1 MSQLPSL
8 TLIPADNAALSDEIT
23 RLAGH
28 INAAQHRFLILL
40 AALIERDA
48 WAGNG
53 IKSPA
58 HWLNYYCG
66 IDLGAAREKVRVA
79 KSLSTLPAIDEAFR
93 AGTISYSKVRAM
105 TRSATLDN
113 EHMLLQVAL
122 HGTAQHVEQLV
133 RKYRRAESLTDD
145 RRDQSRYAARELTC
159 FFDDDGML
167 VLRGRMTPE
176 DGAVFMKVIDA
187 MAEAMVTAQNPPV
200 SQDDNSA
207 TCPEKTFPQKRV
219 DALLALAEQAMNTI
233 EEGLQPLSSAD
244 KYQVVVHIEG
254 GNRRRI
260 ECRNED
266 GGEHGHKQNCTI
278 ESGAHHLPLS
288 AATAR
293 RLSCD
298 ASLVP
303 VLEDASGNVLNVGRK
318 TRAIPPSIRRAL
330 QIRDHGCR
338 FPGCCESR
346 YVDAHHVQ
354 HWCDGGET
362 RLDNLV
368 LLCRHHHRLLHQDG
382 YEIVKH
388 GGQQFEF
395 LTPNGDA
402 MPTAMAPQFAAAAED
417 MANEILVIERE
428 HQGFGLVI
436 DSHTAVS
443 RWQGEKMDYD
453 LAVGVMMRGRGY
465 GQNGAWTDNKA

>member
-8 TLIPADNAALSDEIT
+8 THIPQDNAALSDEIT

-28 INAAQHRFLILL
+28 INAAQHRFLTLL

-58 HWLNYYCG
+58 HWLNYHCG

-79 KSLSTLPAIDEAFR
+79 KILQQLPGIDEAFR
-93 AGTISYSKVRAM
+93 TGTISYSKVRAM
-105 TRSATLDN
+105 TRSATPEN
-113 EHMLLQVAL
+113 EQMLLQVAL

-133 RKYRRAESLTDD
+133 RKYRRAESLADD
-145 RRDQSRYAARELTC
+145 RGDQSRYHAREFTC

-176 DGAVFMKVIDA
+176 DGAVFMKAMDA
-187 MAEAMVTAQNPPV
+187 MVEAMGTAQNPQV
-200 SQDDNSA
+200 SQDDDAA
-207 TCPEKTFPQKRV
+207 TLHEKTFPQKRV
-219 DALLALAEQAMNTI
+219 DALLALAEQAMNTMQ
-233 EEGLQPLSSAD
+233 EGLQPLSSAD
-244 KYQVVVHIEG
+244 KYQVVVHIE
-254 GNRRRI
+254 RS
-260 ECRNED
+260 
-266 GGEHGHKQNCTI
+266 GELSHEQHCTI

-288 AATAR
+288 PATAR
-293 RLSCD
+293 RLCCD

-330 QIRDHGCR
+330 HIRDHGCR

-382 YEIVKH
+382 YEIIKR
-388 GGQQFEF
+388 GEQQFEF
-395 LTPNGDA
+395 LTPHGDA
-402 MPTAMAPQFAAAAED
+402 MRAALVPQFAAADEGMVSETLA
-417 MANEILVIERE
+417 IERE
-428 HQGFGLVI
+428 HEGIGLVI
-436 DSHTAVS
+436 DARTAVT
-443 RWQGEKMDYD
+443 RWQGERMDYD
-453 LAVGVMMRGRGY
+453 LAIWAMMRGPMLGLID
-465 GQNGAWTDNKA
+465 GTSQ

>member
-1 MSQLPSL
+1 MSPLPSL
-8 TLIPADNAALSDEIT
+8 TLIPQDNAALSDEIT

-28 INAAQHRFLILL
+28 INAAQHRFLTLL

-58 HWLNYYCG
+58 HWLNYHCG

-79 KSLSTLPAIDEAFR
+79 KSLLTLPAIDEAFR

-105 TRSATLDN
+105 TRSATPDN
-113 EHMLLQVAL
+113 EQMLLQVAL

-145 RRDQSRYAARELTC
+145 RGDQSRYAARELTC

-176 DGAVFMKVIDA
+176 DGAVFMKAMDA
-187 MAEAMVTAQNPPV
+187 MVAAQNPPV
-200 SQDDNSA
+200 VADENAA
-207 TCPEKTFPQKRV
+207 TLPEKTFPQKRV

-233 EEGLQPLSSAD
+233 DEGLQPLSSAD
-244 KYQVVVHIEG
+244 KYQVVIHIQG
-254 GNRRRI
+254 GNGRGI
-260 ECRNED
+260 ECGNED
-266 GGEHGHKQNCTI
+266 GGEHGHEQNCTI

-288 AATAR
+288 PATAR
-293 RLSCD
+293 RLCCD

-303 VLEDASGNVLNVGRK
+303 VLEDASGNVLNIGRK

-346 YVDAHHVQ
+346 FVDAHHVQ

-382 YEIVKH
+382 YKMVKR
-388 GGQQFEF
+388 GEQQFEF
-395 LTPNGDA
+395 LTPAGDA
-402 MPTAMAPQFAAAAED
+402 MPTAMAPQFATAAED
-417 MANEILVIERE
+417 MASEILAIERE
-428 HQGFGLVI
+428 HEGFGLVI
-436 DSHTAVS
+436 DARTAVT
-443 RWQGEKMDYD
+443 RWQGESMDYD
-453 LAVGVMMRGRGY
+453 LAIWAMFNYDGR
-465 GQNGAWTDNKA
+465 APSHRAA